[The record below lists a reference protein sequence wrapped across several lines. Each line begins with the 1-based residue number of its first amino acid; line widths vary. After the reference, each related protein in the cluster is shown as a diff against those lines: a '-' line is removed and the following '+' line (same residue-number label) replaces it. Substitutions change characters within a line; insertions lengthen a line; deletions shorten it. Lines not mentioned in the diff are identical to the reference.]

1 MCIKFWPLRGQ
12 KYTKRNLV
20 YIYLFFS
27 TQPMLIIHS
36 TYAKQ
41 KTIQVG
47 QVFWVPSISEE
58 VQRCGFFSGISEEV
72 QSWNSPTNPLS
83 FIWEFYTLQVWQIR
97 PKQGTQKIAP
107 HLDCGGIKHL
117 GHPHQQCIPE
127 LSQSTTA
134 WRPGGKH
141 TTPGEKQSCTS
152 WYVVF
157 PINYRVYISQVVQ
170 DFFHQQ

>member
-20 YIYLFFS
+20 YVYLFFS
-27 TQPMLIIHS
+27 TRPMLIIHS

-47 QVFWVPSISEE
+47 QVFWVPGISEE
-58 VQRCGFFSGISEEV
+58 VQR
-72 QSWNSPTNPLS
+72 WNFPINLSP
-83 FIWEFYTLQVWQIR
+83 FIWEFYTLQVWQTR
-97 PKQGTQKIAP
+97 LKQRTQKNAP
-107 HLDCGGIKHL
+107 HLDGGGIKHL

-141 TTPGEKQSCTS
+141 TTAGEKKSCTS

-157 PINYRVYISQVVQ
+157 PINFKVYMSQVVQ